1 MSDEL
6 QHYGVKGMKWGV
18 RRAAKRDAKKS
29 LKAKY
34 SYDKGAGTARKH
46 AKSQVAHNTK
56 KYGEDYTKI
65 YNKFYEKYDTEH
77 TRKSA
82 VRNVKAKKAVRG
94 AKSAAWKITN
104 RQGAIGLA
112 AAGADFVMANPQL
125 RNAVVN
131 AAKSGV
137 TSVQNAGSAA
147 RRKRNAA
154 KLNKMMG
161 A

>member
-1 MSDEL
+1 MNDEL
-6 QHYGVKGMKWGV
+6 QHHGVKGMKWGV
-18 RRAAKRDAKKS
+18 RRSAKRDAKKS

-34 SYDKGAGTARKH
+34 SYGQGAGTARKQ
-46 AKSQVAHNTK
+46 AKAQVAHNTK
-56 KYGEDYTKI
+56 KYGEDYTKM

-82 VRNVKAKKAVRG
+82 VRSVKAKKAVRG
-94 AKSAAWKITN
+94 AKSTAWKITN
-104 RQGAIGLA
+104 RQGAVGLA
-112 AAGADFVMANPQL
+112 ATGAAFIMANPPL

-131 AAKSGV
+131 TGKSGV
-137 TSVQNAGSAA
+137 ASVQNAGSAA